1 MEVHAAIE
9 RDEITSVKFA
19 WVKVVVSWSK
29 GGPNIYAA
37 IDITKH
43 GEWPKYVEVCEYEV
57 TKQVTTKN
65 IIIMHDGTSKLSQC
79 T

>member
-9 RDEITSVKFA
+9 HDEITSVKFA
-19 WVKVVVSWSK
+19 WVKFVISWSK

-43 GEWPKYVEVCEYEV
+43 GEWPKTLRYVSM
-57 TKQVTTKN
+57 K
-65 IIIMHDGTSKLSQC
+65 
-79 T
+79 